1 MVIPYAN
8 KNAPQAVQEAKRG
21 AGPRC
26 VNYRKMAAS
35 VAFRATAWPSA
46 RCKTS
51 RFALQNR
58 PFRVAKRPVSGCKTA
73 RFGKRNGGCRHPI
86 SARNQCTLPQ
96 NKSFFDAC
104 QCKICTTFHVKP
116 SLASHYG
123 NAPFS
128 SYLPTNHGQLA
139 IRGDFGTPTPAIFN
153 ISVPQ
158 KL

>member
-1 MVIPYAN
+1 MEGKTLCVAFFLMNIRIQPILAN
-8 KNAPQAVQEAKRG
+8 MQISKPPCG
-21 AGPRC
+21 AGLPVCTLSRC
-26 VNYRKMAAS
+26 E
-35 VAFRATAWPSA
+35 TAYIGD
-46 RCKTS
+46 
-51 RFALQNR
+51 QNSLYWK
-58 PFRVAKRPVSGCKTA
+58 PKRP
-73 RFGKRNGGCRHPI
+73 GKRNGGCRQPI